1 MSWGGFQMVKYLLAM
16 LVVWSAAIDLLAT
29 GAVAQGPPPLA
40 APFNP
45 SFGDLMNTLVQP
57 RHAKLGLIG
66 REQNWTLAAYESHQ
80 LKDALSSI
88 AKLRPRFRNQS
99 VSDLMESMTG
109 DAIKALDEAI
119 QAGDARQFSQAYSRL
134 TDGCNGCHAALNHA
148 YVVIKVPDQSAFLNQ
163 DFRVPGKA
171 PAP

>member
-1 MSWGGFQMVKYLLAM
+1 MLKYLLAV
-16 LVVWSAAIDLLAT
+16 LVGLMAAIAMVLS
-29 GAVAQGPPPLA
+29 GAGAQTPPPLA

-66 REQNWTLAAYESHQ
+66 KEQNWTLAAYESHQ

-99 VSDLMESMTG
+99 VPDLMESMTG

-119 QAGDARQFSQAYSRL
+119 QAGDASQFSQAYARL
-134 TDGCNGCHAALNHA
+134 TDGCNSCHAALNHA
-148 YVVIKVPDQSAFLNQ
+148 FVVIKVPDQSAFLNQ
-163 DFRVPGKA
+163 DFRIPGKA
-171 PAP
+171 AAP

>member
-1 MSWGGFQMVKYLLAM
+1 MLKYLLA
-16 LVVWSAAIDLLAT
+16 VVVVSTAAIGIMLS
-29 GAVAQGPPPLA
+29 GAVAQTPPPLA

-80 LKDALSSI
+80 LKDALSNI
-88 AKLRPRFRNQS
+88 AKWRPRFANQS
-99 VSDLMESMTG
+99 VPDLMESMTG

-119 QAGDARQFSQAYSRL
+119 QAGDARQFAQAYSRL
-134 TDGCNGCHAALNHA
+134 TNGCNACHTALNHA
-148 YVVIKVPDQSAFLNQ
+148 YVVIKLPDQSAFENQ
-163 DFRVPGKA
+163 DFRVPAKA
-171 PAP
+171 TAR

>member
-1 MSWGGFQMVKYLLAM
+1 MPRCLPAALIVLVATVETVMS
-16 LVVWSAAIDLLAT
+16 
-29 GAVAQGPPPLA
+29 VAQAQTPPPLA

-80 LKDALSSI
+80 LKDALSNI
-88 AKLRPRFRNQS
+88 AKWRPRFRNQS
-99 VSDLMESMTG
+99 VPDLMESMTG

-119 QAGDARQFSQAYSRL
+119 QAGDARQFTQAYSRL
-134 TDGCNGCHAALNHA
+134 TDGCNGCHTALNHA

-163 DFRVPGKA
+163 DFRIPAKPTA
-171 PAP
+171 P

>member
-1 MSWGGFQMVKYLLAM
+1 MLRYVLALLVGFT
-16 LVVWSAAIDLLAT
+16 AAVEIIRTA
-29 GAVAQGPPPLA
+29 AVAQTPPPLA
-40 APFNP
+40 TPFNP

-66 REQNWTLAAYESHQ
+66 KEQNWALAAYESHQ

-99 VSDLMESMTG
+99 VPDLMESMTG

-119 QAGDARQFSQAYSRL
+119 QAADAGRFTQGFSRL
-134 TDGCNGCHAALNHA
+134 TDGCNACHGALGHA

-163 DFRVPGKA
+163 DFRVPSKA
-171 PAP
+171 AP